1 MMAIIKGMKERIP
14 KHPVLKEELEKLMI
28 EEGMTEDEALNLMI
42 YAWLKET
49 WEGVE

>member
-28 EEGMTEDEALNLMI
+28 EHGMTEDEALNLMI
-42 YAWLKET
+42 YAWLKEK
-49 WEGVE
+49 WEWME